1 MRNALGLGFDS
12 RQVHDVA
19 AELHESTTRRD
30 GAVNVYRIDKDGRWV
45 TDDKEQKEKELDEA
59 AKKFE
64 RTIGSNKPP
73 EEK

>member
-1 MRNALGLGFDS
+1 M
-12 RQVHDVA
+12 
-19 AELHESTTRRD
+19 
-30 GAVNVYRIDKDGRWV
+30 NVYRIDKDGRWV

-73 EEK
+73 KEKK